1 MTEKT
6 HQLGQDEDLI
16 VCTDAEQNTAIIT
29 AMVQQCKHQV
39 EIFSKDLEPLIYDN
53 ESLIEALENFAL
65 ANHYAK
71 IRILVQ
77 EPRVVAQRGHGL
89 LRVGQRLSS
98 FFEFRRPADMHLDI
112 SETFLIADGIGF
124 VHRPY
129 SDSLKAHANFCDPR
143 GAKELSNIFRRVWEA
158 GEADNNLRSLIL

>member
-1 MTEKT
+1 
-6 HQLGQDEDLI
+6 
-16 VCTDAEQNTAIIT
+16 
-29 AMVQQCKHQV
+29 MVQQCKQQV

-53 ESLIEALENFAL
+53 ETLIETLEEFAL
-65 ANHYAK
+65 NNHYAK
-71 IRILVQ
+71 IRILVK

-89 LRVGQRLSS
+89 LRLGQRLSS
-98 FFEFRRPADMHLDI
+98 FFEFRRQSDMHLDI
-112 SETFLIADGIGF
+112 SETFLLADSVGF

-158 GEADNNLRSLIL
+158 GETDGNLRSLLL